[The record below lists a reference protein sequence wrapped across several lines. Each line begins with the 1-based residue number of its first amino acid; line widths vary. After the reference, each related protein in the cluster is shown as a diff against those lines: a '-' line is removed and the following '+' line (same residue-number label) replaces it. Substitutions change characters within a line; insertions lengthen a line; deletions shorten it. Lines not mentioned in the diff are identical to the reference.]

1 MKTTHIILLC
11 ILGAVLLSAVNCNTR
26 VGPVN
31 CCFNLC
37 PRRIKANLIQSYY
50 LTDLRCPKPAVIFI
64 TKKSR
69 SVCVDLSA
77 SWTQSIMKS
86 LDQSTF

>member
-11 ILGAVLLSAVNCNTR
+11 ILGAVLLSAVNCNTT

-37 PRRIKANLIQSYY
+37 PRRIKKSGLILLVTGQ
-50 LTDLRCPKPAVIFI
+50 F
-64 TKKSR
+64 
-69 SVCVDLSA
+69 
-77 SWTQSIMKS
+77 WTSCNFTHDDI
-86 LDQSTF
+86 L